1 MKMSARKPLAAQTK
15 EKPPPVEPPP
25 GPLLSRAQRQV
36 LHLLAQGD
44 CLWEIA
50 DDPDH
55 YTVYNE
61 KRGGDQRVRATLVAT
76 LAEQG
81 WIRKR
86 PNPQADR
93 LDSWEIT
100 PEGQALLPAPKR
112 KRRAGEPGSE
122 LPPSA

>member
-1 MKMSARKPLAAQTK
+1 MSVPESVAPQRKADPTPA
-15 EKPPPVEPPP
+15 EISREPPLRP
-25 GPLLSRAQRQV
+25 RQRQI
-36 LHLLAQGD
+36 LQLLAQGD

-61 KRGGDQRVRATLVAT
+61 KRGGDQRVRATTVKSL
-76 LAEQG
+76 EQHG

-100 PEGQALLPAPKR
+100 AEGRALLPAPR
-112 KRRAGEPGSE
+112 GRRRAEEPSVGTLPGE
-122 LPPSA
+122 

>member
-1 MKMSARKPLAAQTK
+1 MIVPEPLPSGIKAGS
-15 EKPPPVEPPP
+15 PPAESPA
-25 GPLLSRAQRQV
+25 GPLLRRPQRQI
-36 LHLLAQGD
+36 LQLLTQGD

-50 DDPDH
+50 DDSDH

-61 KRGGDQRVRATLVAT
+61 KRGADQRVRASLVAT

-81 WIRKR
+81 WIQKR

-100 PEGQALLPAPKR
+100 PVGRALLPIPKH
-112 KRRAGEPGSE
+112 RRRTREPGSE
-122 LPPSA
+122 VPPRP

>member
-1 MKMSARKPLAAQTK
+1 MRVPESVAPQRKADPAPAEISL
-15 EKPPPVEPPP
+15 EPQ
-25 GPLLSRAQRQV
+25 LSPTQRQI
-36 LHLLAQGD
+36 LQLLAQGD

-50 DDPDH
+50 DDADH

-61 KRGGDQRVRATLVAT
+61 KRGGDQRVRATTVKT
-76 LAEQG
+76 LEKHG

-100 PEGQALLPAPKR
+100 PKGQALLPRPKVR
-112 KRRAGEPGSE
+112 HRRSE
-122 LPPSA
+122 LSPGVSPSE